1 MNVRSGARRGTLPL
15 DRRGNAEGTR
25 SGTISRLVAPL
36 SFLFPARQRAMPT
49 AAHAR
54 PTPLQVDLAR
64 LIAQDI
70 VAGRHAPGDHLSE
83 EALGTTYEVSRT
95 PVRGALRLL
104 AAQGLITHR
113 PNSGYTVAEHAAKQA
128 ATQAPAIEGAGPSQE
143 ELTRRLIDDRA
154 SRGLPDLF
162 TERDLLQRYDV
173 PRSVL
178 AKTLLQLS
186 ADGLIE
192 KRKGHGWQFAPSLE
206 NAEAL
211 SESYRFRMT
220 VECAGLLEP
229 TFRVDAGA
237 LARMRA
243 AHEALIQRDD
253 ADISATEFFGLNASF
268 HEMLARFSGNRYILQ
283 AVQQQNHL
291 RRLEEHAAFYRDA
304 RFINSSSEHLQ
315 ILDAVEAGDQEW
327 ASQLMRRHLKT
338 SLQAS

>member
-1 MNVRSGARRGTLPL
+1 
-15 DRRGNAEGTR
+15 
-25 SGTISRLVAPL
+25 
-36 SFLFPARQRAMPT
+36 MPT
-49 AAHAR
+49 AAPAR

-64 LIAQDI
+64 HVAEDI
-70 VAGRHAPGDHLSE
+70 VARRYLPGDHLSE
-83 EALGTTYEVSRT
+83 ETLAAAYKVSRT

-113 PNSGYTVAEHAAKQA
+113 PNSGYTVADNAAA
-128 ATQAPAIEGAGPSQE
+128 GTLLIESAGPTQN
-143 ELTRRLIDDRA
+143 ELYRRLIDDRA
-154 SRGLPDLF
+154 SRGLPETF
-162 TERDLLQRYDV
+162 TERELLQRYGA

-206 NAEAL
+206 SAEAL
-211 SESYRFRMT
+211 SESYRFRMSI
-220 VECAGLLEP
+220 ECAGLLEP
-229 TFRVDAGA
+229 TFRLDRPA

-253 ADISATEFFGLNASF
+253 ADISATDFFALNASF
-268 HEMLARFSGNRYILQ
+268 HELLARFSGNRYILQ
-283 AVQQQNHL
+283 AVQQQNQL

-304 RFINSSSEHLQ
+304 RFVNSSSEHLQ
-315 ILDAVEAGDQEW
+315 IIDALESGDQEW
-327 ASQLMRRHLKT
+327 AAQLMRRHLKA

>member
-1 MNVRSGARRGTLPL
+1 MS
-15 DRRGNAEGTR
+15 
-25 SGTISRLVAPL
+25 S
-36 SFLFPARQRAMPT
+36 

-64 LIAQDI
+64 LIAEDI

-83 EALGTTYEVSRT
+83 ETLGAAYEVSRT

-113 PNSGYTVAEHAAKQA
+113 PNSGYTVAAHGAA
-128 ATQAPAIEGAGPSQE
+128 QAPAIEGAGPSLE

-154 SRGLPDLF
+154 SRGLPETF

-206 NAEAL
+206 SAEAL

-220 VECAGLLEP
+220 IECAGLLEP
-229 TFRVDAGA
+229 TFRVDKPA

-268 HEMLARFSGNRYILQ
+268 HELLARFSGNRYILQ

-304 RFINSSSEHLQ
+304 RFINSSNEHLQ
-315 ILDAVEAGDQEW
+315 IIEALEAGDQEW

>member
-1 MNVRSGARRGTLPL
+1 M
-15 DRRGNAEGTR
+15 
-25 SGTISRLVAPL
+25 
-36 SFLFPARQRAMPT
+36 
-49 AAHAR
+49 
-54 PTPLQVDLAR
+54 
-64 LIAQDI
+64 
-70 VAGRHAPGDHLSE
+70 
-83 EALGTTYEVSRT
+83 
-95 PVRGALRLL
+95 
-104 AAQGLITHR
+104 
-113 PNSGYTVAEHAAKQA
+113 
-128 ATQAPAIEGAGPSQE
+128 APAIEGAGPSQD

-154 SRGLPDLF
+154 ARELPETF

-206 NAEAL
+206 SAEAL

-220 VECAGLLEP
+220 IECAGLLEP
-229 TFRVDAGA
+229 TFRVDKAA

-253 ADISATEFFGLNASF
+253 AGISATEFFGLNASF
-268 HEMLARFSGNRYILQ
+268 HELLARFSGNRYILQ
-283 AVQQQNHL
+283 AVQQQNQL

-304 RFINSSSEHLQ
+304 RFVNSSNEHLQ
-315 ILDAVEAGDQEW
+315 IIEALEAGDQEW
-327 ASQLMRRHLKT
+327 AAQLMRRHLKT